1 MVAVARYRESISKK
15 TKILFSE
22 LAKKKSTFILDK
34 GGTYKMNDSNKK
46 IVFVLEKAYAE
57 NEDMNI

>member
-15 TKILFSE
+15 TKVLFSE
-22 LAKKKSTFILDK
+22 LAKKKSTFILDN

>member
-1 MVAVARYRESISKK
+1 MVAVERAFPRKQKICLVNLLK
-15 TKILFSE
+15 TTT
-22 LAKKKSTFILDK
+22 TFILDN
-34 GGTYKMNDSNKK
+34 GGTYKINDSNKK

>member
-22 LAKKKSTFILDK
+22 LAKNKSTFILDN